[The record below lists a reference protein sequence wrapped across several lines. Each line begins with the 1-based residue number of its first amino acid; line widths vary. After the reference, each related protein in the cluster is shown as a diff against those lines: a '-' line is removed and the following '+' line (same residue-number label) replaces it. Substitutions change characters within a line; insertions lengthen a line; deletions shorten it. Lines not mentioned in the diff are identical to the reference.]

1 MISSECKGM
10 TYDYEKAQGT
20 LLVSSIDDSI
30 RVVNRYGSTGTA
42 SDPKSTDV
50 FLLVIA
56 DARQIVRA
64 HQVSFNPSDKSF
76 LADLSLG
83 LNALRRIGD
92 QYIFAGNANG
102 FGTIYQTEQFT
113 EPNSFVMKLV
123 FDKSTNHQC
132 VFEGPVRELTYM
144 TVSDISSGITRDD
157 AKLSYTTSQ
166 IVSYSNYF
174 KVYSSPYSGAF
185 DLLDTMYIPRPCA
198 SAWANLTQM
207 DYFYGQHKKKYN
219 FRNEPSYK
227 TRAVNVYSQM
237 DAEKE
242 FVFQNGSST
251 ERFAWLD
258 NGTDINNQTTIWV
271 QTDEENLV
279 GTQRTV
285 IRGCDNMGKLLEI
298 NFYVNVTS
306 NSAPEFTEDIQTQW
320 NLNVGDTINYK
331 LPPFKDPEGNDVGEV
346 YINTMENQEFPPF
359 INYTLMNTTKPA
371 LIMTP
376 NNLRYQGRTYYF
388 SVVLKEKNSDTMM
401 NVYYMTVKIL
411 GDPVDEDDL
420 RPPNKTEVN
429 MTITQLTYKS
439 TGQLKFSMPINV
451 ELFSKENKT
460 RVNEL
465 FYIYVRTID
474 KNEEPIRGIDF
485 NVLDNQTV
493 NFTV

>member
-1 MISSECKGM
+1 MHFLRFTDQQEALAVVHPVNTNLFLGCGKSTVPASPGITYFKITNDGQQLFYRRLKMAESECRGF

-20 LLVSSIDDSI
+20 LLVTSRDDTI
-30 RVVNRYGSTGTA
+30 RVVNRYG
-42 SDPKSTDV
+42 KS
-50 FLLVIA
+50 IA
-56 DARQIVRA
+56 DDKSWDAFLIVVADSGQLIRA
-64 HQVSFNPSDKSF
+64 HQISFNPSDKGF
-76 LADLSLG
+76 LADMSLG
-83 LNALRRIGD
+83 INSLRRIGNH
-92 QYIFAGNANG
+92 YAFAGHASG
-102 FGTIYQTEQFT
+102 YGTIYQTEQFG
-113 EPNSFVMKLV
+113 ESQPNSFVMKFA

-132 VFEGPVRELTYM
+132 LFEGSVRNLQDI
-144 TVSDISSGITRDD
+144 TVTDISGGIGRDN
-157 AKLSYTTSQ
+157 AELSYRTSE

-174 KVYSSPYSGAF
+174 KMYSSPYSGAF

-198 SAWANLTQM
+198 SAYANLTQM

-227 TRAVNVYSQM
+227 TRAVNVYAQM

-258 NGTDINNQTTIWV
+258 NGTDINNQTTVWV

-285 IRGCDNMGKLLEI
+285 IRGCDNMGKLLEV

-359 INYTLMNTTKPA
+359 IN
-371 LIMTP
+371 
-376 NNLRYQGRTYYF
+376 
-388 SVVLKEKNSDTMM
+388 
-401 NVYYMTVKIL
+401 
-411 GDPVDEDDL
+411 
-420 RPPNKTEVN
+420 
-429 MTITQLTYKS
+429 
-439 TGQLKFSMPINV
+439 
-451 ELFSKENKT
+451 
-460 RVNEL
+460 
-465 FYIYVRTID
+465 
-474 KNEEPIRGIDF
+474 
-485 NVLDNQTV
+485 
-493 NFTV
+493 FT